1 MREKVLAICM
11 GVDDSVDYTST
22 ELIDAGLIDS
32 VTLVSIATELM
43 EEFSVEIPYEEI
55 TPANFNSIDA
65 MTSLVEK
72 YV

>member
-1 MREKVLAICM
+1 MREKVLATCM

>member
-1 MREKVLAICM
+1 M
-11 GVDDSVDYTST
+11 
-22 ELIDAGLIDS
+22 IDAGLIDS

>member
-43 EEFSVEIPYEEI
+43 EEFSDEIPYEEI